1 MRKKKPFMTV
11 GPGDYQIIT
20 LPVKE
25 EERPAVEAAMKEI
38 ERRREEMRRMYANQA
53 KSADA

>member
-25 EERPAVEAAMKEI
+25 EERPAAEAAMEEI
-38 ERRREEMRRMYANQA
+38 KRRREEMRRMYANQA
-53 KSADA
+53 KAADA